1 MPPFATPK
9 TASRSGFAIPAEWN
23 AHDATWLAFPHRR
36 SDWPGKISSIRWV
49 YGEIIK
55 RVAVA
60 ERVALLVND
69 DKTEAH
75 AKSVIASVG
84 VNESAIDW
92 MRWPTDRSWIRD
104 FGPIFVQ
111 KDGTAPDLAVA
122 HFGFN
127 GWAKYPEFHKDYTI
141 PRLAAQALELRSF
154 RSQDLFPS
162 SAGDVVLEG
171 GSIDVNGKGSILAT
185 EECLL
190 DPNVQVRNPGFSKSD
205 WELTF
210 RECLGAPNTIWLG
223 NGIAGDDTH
232 GHVDDLARF
241 VSPTTIVL
249 CQEADGSDA
258 NHRPL
263 EENRE
268 RLEQARLQDGSRP
281 QVVRLPMPAPLF
293 FRGQRLPASYANF
306 YICNAAVLVP
316 TFNDPAD
323 RAALGIIAELI
334 SDRPVVGIHATD
346 LVLGLGTLHCLSQQ
360 QPSL

>member
-1 MPPFATPK
+1 MDHKPTE
-9 TASRSGFAIPAEWN
+9 TANQLGFTMPAEWD

-55 RVAVA
+55 RVAMA
-60 ERVALLVND
+60 ESVQLLVND
-69 DKTEAH
+69 DKTEAQ
-75 AKSVIASVG
+75 AKNVLSSVG
-84 VNESAIDW
+84 VSESAINW
-92 MRWPTDRSWIRD
+92 LRWPTNRSWIRD
-104 FGPIFVQ
+104 FGPIFVRKNAIQ
-111 KDGTAPDLAVA
+111 RELAVM

-127 GWAKYPEFHKDYTI
+127 GWAKYPEFHKDDAV
-141 PRLAAQALELRSF
+141 PVLASQALNMRSF
-154 RSQDLFPS
+154 LSQDVSPAFAS
-162 SAGDVVLEG
+162 NVVLEG
-171 GSIDVNGKGSILAT
+171 GSIDVNGMGSILAT

-190 DPNVQVRNPGFSKSD
+190 DPTVQVRNPGFSKSD

-223 NGIAGDDTH
+223 QGIAGDDTH

-241 VSPTTIVL
+241 VNPTTIVL
-249 CQEADGSDA
+249 CQETNGADA

-263 EENRE
+263 EDNRE
-268 RLEQARLQDGSRP
+268 RLEQVRLQDGRRP

-293 FRGQRLPASYANF
+293 FSDQRLPASYANF

-323 RAALGIIAELI
+323 RTALGIISELI
-334 SDRPVVGIHATD
+334 TDRPVVGIHATD

-360 QPSL
+360 QPSP